1 MKKNAKQD
9 FTPRAEDLTLEDMAK
24 WMEQCAKS
32 ARSNDPSLT
41 VGQNRLLTADI
52 RKGYTRIADALRA
65 YDRILKK
72 DNHK

>member
-1 MKKNAKQD
+1 MKKNAKRD

-32 ARSNDPSLT
+32 AKSNDPRLT
-41 VGQNRLLTADI
+41 AGQNRLLTADI

-65 YDRILKK
+65 YDKLLNEKK
-72 DNHK
+72 S

>member
-1 MKKNAKQD
+1 MKKNTKQD
-9 FTPRAEDLTLEDMAK
+9 FTPRAKDLTLEDMAK

-32 ARSNDPSLT
+32 ASSNDPRLT

-65 YDRILKK
+65 YDKLLNEKK
-72 DNHK
+72 S

>member
-32 ARSNDPSLT
+32 AKSNDPRLT
-41 VGQNRLLTADI
+41 AGQNRLLTADL

-65 YDRILKK
+65 YDKLLNEKK
-72 DNHK
+72 S